1 MKKSAFISDVLFA
14 FSGVGLFSLC
24 LFRFLKIPL
33 AVCVLLGIICGAL
46 AACSVAAY
54 LQNRR
59 TRFFLKKSDERQK
72 ERLLT
77 HLALL
82 SPKQATAF
90 FMPVLQ
96 TELETPRIFA
106 CGKLITET
114 DFYFLHVHFLPVTAD
129 EVAAYA
135 RWKTDKKKTI
145 LCRDIEKEAAELCQ
159 KLEISIIPANEI
171 YRMVK
176 EKNAFPEH
184 YLGEQKAA
192 EKKKKR
198 FQLCFAKTN
207 ARRFLTGGALILFT
221 SLFTP
226 FPYYYLVFG
235 SLLCVTALL
244 VRIFGHA

>member
-96 TELETPRIFA
+96 TELETP
-106 CGKLITET
+106 
-114 DFYFLHVHFLPVTAD
+114 
-129 EVAAYA
+129 AA
-135 RWKTDKKKTI
+135 
-145 LCRDIEKEAAELCQ
+145 AAE
-159 KLEISIIPANEI
+159 
-171 YRMVK
+171 
-176 EKNAFPEH
+176 F
-184 YLGEQKAA
+184 
-192 EKKKKR
+192 
-198 FQLCFAKTN
+198 
-207 ARRFLTGGALILFT
+207 
-221 SLFTP
+221 
-226 FPYYYLVFG
+226 
-235 SLLCVTALL
+235 
-244 VRIFGHA
+244 

>member
-14 FSGVGLFSLC
+14 FCGVGLFTLC
-24 LFRFLKIPL
+24 LFRFLKIAL
-33 AVCVLLGIICGAL
+33 WACVLLGSACGVL
-46 AACSVAAY
+46 AACAAAAY

-59 TRFFLKKSDERQK
+59 HRFFLKKSDERQK
-72 ERLLT
+72 DRLLT

-82 SPKQATAF
+82 SPEQVTAF
-90 FMPVLQ
+90 FIPVLQ
-96 TELETPRIFA
+96 TELDVPQKIA
-106 CGKLITET
+106 KLKLATEQA
-114 DFYFLHVHFLPVTAD
+114 FYFLHLHFLPVNAD

-135 RWKTDKKKTI
+135 RVKTDKQKVI
-145 LCRDIEKEAAELCQ
+145 LCRDIEKEAADLCDTLQ
-159 KLEISIIPANEI
+159 ISVIPTTEI

-176 EKNAFPEH
+176 EKDAFPTH
-184 YLGEQKAA
+184 YLGEQKTA

-198 FQLCFAKTN
+198 MQLCFAKTN
-207 ARRFLTGGALILFT
+207 ARRFLTGGALILFA

-244 VRIFGHA
+244 VRIFGKA